1 MSTKAENALKD
12 WAGAFLDGD
21 LIEDL
26 VNKLHD
32 TLEGDNEIYDG
43 QMMKFARS
51 LQYYGKELE
60 DAIKDRRYEE
70 LVGVVGEGS
79 KLTMDG
85 VLFEAFPPKDPTSQ
99 LDTAAVKKMFPE
111 SDYPEL
117 YKLNKGKTGFCKV
130 TL

>member
-12 WAGAFLDGD
+12 WGSAFLDGD

-70 LVGVVGEGS
+70 LVGVVGEGA

-85 VLFEAFPPKDPTSQ
+85 VLFEAFPPKEPTSQ
-99 LDTAAVKKMFPE
+99 LDTAAVQEDVFP
-111 SDYPEL
+111 SPTIPSSTSSTRGRLDSA
-117 YKLNKGKTGFCKV
+117 K
-130 TL
+130 